1 MTLSLLCVRE
11 YGCISETHRE
21 EEDRR
26 REAGGVDSEITWLTY
41 IYSPEKGREKA
52 SGKASSVQLS
62 AGRQLTFRLMVSRQP
77 SKNQTMPLNLRF

>member
-41 IYSPEKGREKA
+41 IYSPEKRE
-52 SGKASSVQLS
+52 GKSIRESLFCS
-62 AGRQLTFRLMVSRQP
+62 AFSREAV
-77 SKNQTMPLNLRF
+77 NV